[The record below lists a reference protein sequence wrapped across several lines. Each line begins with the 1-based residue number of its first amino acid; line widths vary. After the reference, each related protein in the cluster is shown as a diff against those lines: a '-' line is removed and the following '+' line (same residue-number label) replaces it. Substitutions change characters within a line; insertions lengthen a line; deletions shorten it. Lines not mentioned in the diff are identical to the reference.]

1 MAVVSSIPIV
11 VDGES
16 YVVSVAPATPL
27 TPASVADV
35 EFAPTGQRLNKML
48 FRLQEISA

>member
-1 MAVVSSIPIV
+1 MAVVSSIPVV

-16 YVVSVAPATPL
+16 YVVRVAPATPL

-35 EFAPTGQRLNKML
+35 EFAPTGKRLNTMS

>member
-1 MAVVSSIPIV
+1 MAIVPSIPI
-11 VDGES
+11 GES
-16 YVVSVAPATPL
+16 YVVSVAPATLL

-35 EFAPTGQRLNKML
+35 GFAPTGKQLNKTL

>member
-1 MAVVSSIPIV
+1 MSVVSSIPIV

-16 YVVSVAPATPL
+16 YAVSVAPAMPL

-35 EFAPTGQRLNKML
+35 EFAATGKRLSKMP

>member
-1 MAVVSSIPIV
+1 MPMV

-35 EFAPTGQRLNKML
+35 EFALIGKRLNKML